1 MKRFACIG
9 WLSAAAALAWTPVH
23 ALDTAGAKLVVDKF
37 LGGNQPVQHVVTD
50 LNGDGRPDIVLLWH
64 ELGPTSAYPKLSL
77 FLDQGRTYRTLTAD
91 LNGQAEALSV
101 HGQDILIDTL
111 MPGPNDARCCP
122 TRKVKLLFR
131 WQGGKLVALK

>member
-1 MKRFACIG
+1 MKPWAC
-9 WLSAAAALAWTPVH
+9 AALSCAATLACAPAH
-23 ALDTAGAKLVVDKF
+23 ALDANGAQQVVDKF
-37 LGGNQPVQHVVTD
+37 LGLNQAVQHVVTD

-91 LNGQAEALSV
+91 LNGQAEALTV
-101 HGQDILIDTL
+101 RGQDILVDTL
-111 MPGPNDARCCP
+111 MLAPSDPRCCP
-122 TRKVKLLFR
+122 TRKVRLHFR